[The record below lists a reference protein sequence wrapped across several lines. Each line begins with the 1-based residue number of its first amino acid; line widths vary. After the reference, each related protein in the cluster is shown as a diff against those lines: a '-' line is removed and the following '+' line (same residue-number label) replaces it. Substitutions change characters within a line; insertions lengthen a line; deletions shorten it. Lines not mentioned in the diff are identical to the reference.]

1 VKLHTPHLGLFF
13 FLPNKNLLYKPV
25 QNPVL
30 KHVDCEHSKP
40 DDRRYRPEK
49 ILVIFSFAPSFL
61 AKWRKM
67 CAKYYTAQVIIG
79 ED

>member
-1 VKLHTPHLGLFF
+1 MKLHTPHLGLFY
-13 FLPNKNLLYKPV
+13 FLPNKNLFCKLV

-30 KHVDCEHSKP
+30 KHVDFERSKP
-40 DDRRYRPEK
+40 DGRRYRLEK
-49 ILVIFSFAPSFL
+49 ILIIFSFAPSFP

-67 CAKYYTAQVIIG
+67 CAKYYKAQVIIG

>member
-1 VKLHTPHLGLFF
+1 MKLHASHLGLFY
-13 FLPNKNLLYKPV
+13 FLPNKNLLYNLV

-30 KHVDCEHSKP
+30 KHVDCERSKP
-40 DDRRYRPEK
+40 DGRKYRLEK
-49 ILVIFSFAPSFL
+49 ILIIFSFAPSFL